1 VTEIWEAEAFL
12 DPNSSRD
19 YLRSW
24 KERVDTLAARTQ
36 AMSEQLEQL
45 RVSAKDGN
53 DLAEVTIDSAG
64 VLVDLKLG
72 SRMHR
77 FEPDVVARAVLT
89 ALAEARITAAARSR
103 EIAEAT
109 LGPDSIAART
119 IADRMQQSL
128 ESSVSHGGAADD

>member
-1 VTEIWEAEAFL
+1 MTEVWGADAFL

-36 AMSEQLEQL
+36 AMSEQIERL

-53 DLAEVTIDSAG
+53 DLAEVTIDSTG
-64 VLVDLKLG
+64 VLVDLKL
-72 SRMHR
+72 SPRMHR
-77 FEPDVVARAVLT
+77 FEPDVVAGAVLT
-89 ALAEARITAAARSR
+89 ALAKARKTAAARSR

-109 LGPDSIAART
+109 LGPDSIAARA
-119 IADRMQQSL
+119 IANRIQQSL
-128 ESSVSHGGAADD
+128 ESSDSHGGAADD

>member
-1 VTEIWEAEAFL
+1 VTEIWGSETFL

-36 AMSEQLEQL
+36 AMSEQIEQL

-53 DLAEVTIDSAG
+53 DLAEVTIDSTG
-64 VLVDLKLG
+64 VLVDLKLS

-89 ALAEARITAAARSR
+89 AVAAARKTAAARSR

-109 LGPDSIAART
+109 LGPDSIAARA
-119 IADRMQQSL
+119 IADRMQQAL
-128 ESSVSHGGAADD
+128 EPSDAHGGAADD